1 MTPVTAP
8 ADTRLSRCTAYLKG
22 EPKALGTVQIM
33 IGTTIFLFGI
43 ILTSFALT
51 PGIISGIALWGSLI
65 FISSGALSV
74 AAANHYSSCVVKA
87 SLGMNVFSAVAA
99 AFAVILFSVDMALG
113 VMFIP
118 WCRTYNSGR
127 YNSDHYNSDHYY
139 SGHYYSDSYYR
150 CNHTIL
156 SMWHGI
162 YGVLVAFSLLEFI
175 ISICTSAFACKAT
188 CCTETTPMYSQPMYS
203 QQMNSQQMYNP
214 AFYNPQVPLQS
225 SVVTYNNV

>member
-1 MTPVTAP
+1 MLSVCQDRKDKKNVLDWLTSQTQPSIKNTSKVFHQHENQLLIIMTPVTAP

-113 VMFIP
+113 FMFIP
-118 WCRTYNSGR
+118 WY
-127 YNSDHYNSDHYY
+127 
-139 SGHYYSDSYYR
+139 
-150 CNHTIL
+150 L
-156 SMWHGI
+156 
-162 YGVLVAFSLLEFI
+162 
-175 ISICTSAFACKAT
+175 
-188 CCTETTPMYSQPMYS
+188 
-203 QQMNSQQMYNP
+203 
-214 AFYNPQVPLQS
+214 
-225 SVVTYNNV
+225 